1 MDAAAWK
8 IVSIAGYSLA
18 GVLFITAILMFFRL
32 RVLAII
38 GDLSG
43 RTAARQIQEIR
54 DRNKLTGTKLHKP
67 DVFNLERGELTTPVE
82 KKTGRMGRPSGSP
95 SSKKLNEKGQTV
107 STSMTTVLERPLEG
121 ETVILE
127 PGMAVLNAGVLE
139 QGTAVL
145 DAGTGV
151 LDQGTEVLETDVF
164 DQGTAV
170 LGSGNGVLNQGT
182 AVLANGTEVL
192 EQGTSYLGS
201 GTAVLDQTGVPGS
214 GTEVHNRGTE
224 VLDCGIEVL
233 AEENGTTVLNAET
246 EFDGNGEAEIQ
257 EVAFKLVKD
266 IKVIHTNEKI

>member
-151 LDQGTEVLETDVF
+151 LDQGT
-164 DQGTAV
+164 AV